1 MKPDSTDLSAAIEA
15 LNAGEPIVVPTN
27 TVYGLA
33 VRAGRLEVRMV
44 EGCEAAFGGNIGLE

>member
-1 MKPDSTDLSAAIEA
+1 VKPDSTDLSAAIEA